1 MTSYR
6 QKRQVRKLQANIRK
20 RHLQVARSVTTF
32 RLKPRKGMTDVEGKL
47 KFVSGLSIKK
57 LGPPWSSDMFSKA
70 IKFQANLR
78 IYIHKRRSQPAVYYT
93 MAGSSSM
100 NAWKR
105 TWREAHVAVSE
116 KGAVTTEKFSE
127 KTDTARHKH
136 DNTVGRMSAVSSH
149 LRCGCQPTRSEK
161 THAVTACSATVA
173 VRITA
178 IFATL
183 AHAAPVRCSISP
195 AGLPLSYFSVNPIRL
210 KMTTFIKKL
219 QIFAAKQFILRAL
232 DLGPLTVVAQDLQ
245 DDNDIS
251 NGEMVS
257 QIEPHGRTLSQ
268 VLQEGKLLTCASKIF
283 SLVFPDP
290 LQMPHACHLAH
301 F

>member
-1 MTSYR
+1 
-6 QKRQVRKLQANIRK
+6 
-20 RHLQVARSVTTF
+20 
-32 RLKPRKGMTDVEGKL
+32 MTDVESKL

-57 LGPPWSSDMFSKA
+57 LGPPWSSDMFSTA
-70 IKFQANLR
+70 IKFQAHLR
-78 IYIHKRRSQPAVYYT
+78 IYIHKRRSQPAVYT
-93 MAGSSSM
+93 MAGSSST

-195 AGLPLSYFSVNPIRL
+195 GCRCHFSVNPIGL

-219 QIFAAKQFILRAL
+219 QIFTAQQFILRAL
-232 DLGPLTVVAQDLQ
+232 DLGPLTVVAQELQ

-290 LQMPHACHLAH
+290 L
-301 F
+301 